1 MSEYLVL
8 ARESSEMLA
17 HGYVSD
23 PVPRPNSAYGN
34 PDVFGD
40 AWQWL
45 TRSAAT
51 IGKYLPGPLGQVLPP
66 IATAVGKVKGQKPF
80 DVLAGIGET
89 AMDSPLGDVLVG
101 IGEAAVGWDPEAWI
115 RETWKRGELKDIRT
129 DGKNGGNGGDNGDR
143 DVDYTTG
150 NGKWGIQPCPVCGN
164 YPCTCGTTTTT
175 TEGPDGTTTIHN
187 YYYYDQQD
195 EQAVKQASDDGVMG
209 SIMDI
214 FLLFM
219 IMMPMMQGFG
229 GLGQAQ
235 PQQQSNAPGW
245 FY

>member
-1 MSEYLVL
+1 MSEYLVF
-8 ARESSEMLA
+8 ARESSETLA
-17 HGYVSD
+17 HGYSSD
-23 PVPRPNSAYGN
+23 LIPRPNSAYGN

-66 IATAVGKVKGQKPF
+66 IATTVGKVKGHKPF
-80 DVLAGIGET
+80 DVLAGIGES

-129 DGKNGGNGGDNGDR
+129 DGQNGGDGGDGGNGGTDHTPGQGRWGYQSENGGTR
-143 DVDYTTG
+143 DGDE
-150 NGKWGIQPCPVCGN
+150 
-164 YPCTCGTTTTT
+164 TTTTT
-175 TEGPDGTTTIHN
+175 TEGPGGTTTIHN
-187 YYYYDQQD
+187 YYCYDQQD